1 MKNASPFYARQD
13 QRNKQVVA
21 NSTYMKPR
29 VDSHVLPIRID
40 LAGESE
46 LSRDK
51 LDALGALEKKAAT
64 LALSSVASLA
74 KLNEVDHLGGGL
86 EVIPPLMLT
95 LLVCDGES
103 RHYTIEHAHTSIGY
117 YASLATLGYLD
128 EEQVVEGFRRSLDIP
143 GHVSWVPGGTQA
155 NGGRLGVM
163 VPVAV
168 GQALGLKGHGVADP
182 LVICHCG
189 DAGWL
194 SGQAL
199 DGFLGAAAHG
209 APIVFVMNRNGIQL
223 SNTCAN
229 ILDKDPRQLIG
240 ACGVEILE
248 IPSLLDT
255 PGLYA
260 AYREARE
267 LAQSGKPAL
276 IYPTGEKDRTLADFG
291 DQHGVRAELE
301 QFAQKH
307 GVAMDRRV
315 WIPGSLMSW
324 RDVDAMFECVFH
336 VNGLPG
342 GKGHHDG
349 HMKGRDLQ
357 AALANP
363 LLQCTERE
371 QAAMDQL
378 RQQPAVT
385 RVTEARPAPGS
396 ANLLLTREQL
406 DEVELPPPGKAV
418 SPRSGIQ
425 IGYATVAKAHPD
437 RFFTVS
443 CDLDPSTKMDKS
455 KTFLAADHK
464 FEMGI
469 TEQASS
475 LLADGLAL
483 SSREPQLVVFAT
495 FAAFFE
501 GIARE
506 GFEMWRYQ
514 RNLNGVNEGLNV
526 TMHLSHVGA
535 CTGRDHFSGWSLDW
549 INMALAYL
557 PYLHRFYA
565 PADARAAFV
574 AVRDLA
580 AHYGGHIIGI
590 PRDNVPILEKQ
601 DGSGPL
607 WDQYSEWEP
616 VTGYRQAPGAQQ
628 AILAMGCTASLGGE
642 AFDILA
648 GEGRAV
654 DVLIVNGLP
663 LPDQVLENLLQKYP
677 AGLVTIEDGLIG
689 CARSGLRGF
698 ASVVAHTAAG
708 TGVPLGHVGIS
719 DPRIAPSVGFQE
731 TWEHFGITTESL
743 IEALRCL

>member
-1 MKNASPFYARQD
+1 MKNASSFYARQD
-13 QRNKQVVA
+13 QKNKQLVA
-21 NSTYMKPR
+21 DAIYMKPR
-29 VDSHVLPIRID
+29 VESHVLPIRLD

-51 LDALGALEKKAAT
+51 LAVLSALEKQAAR
-64 LALSSVASLA
+64 LALSSIASLA

-86 EVIPPLMLT
+86 ELIPSLMLS
-95 LLVCDGES
+95 LLICDGQS

-117 YASLATLGYLD
+117 YASLAALGYLD
-128 EEQVVEGFRRSLDIP
+128 EERVVEGFRRGLDIP
-143 GHVSWVPGGTQA
+143 GHVSWVPGGTEL

-168 GQALGLKGHGVADP
+168 GQALGLKAHGVADP

-199 DGFLGAAAHG
+199 DGFLGAAAHA
-209 APIVFVMNRNGIQL
+209 APVVFVMNRNGIQL

-229 ILDKDPRQLIG
+229 ILDKDPRRLIG

-248 IPSLLDT
+248 IPCLHDT
-255 PGLYA
+255 PRLYA
-260 AYREARE
+260 AYREARG
-267 LAQSGKPAL
+267 LAQSGKPTL
-276 IYPTGEKDRTLADFG
+276 IYPTGEEDRTLADLG
-291 DQHGVRAELE
+291 DQFGVRAELE
-301 QFAQKH
+301 QFAQRH
-307 GVAMDRRV
+307 GVAMDQRV

-324 RDVDAMFECVFH
+324 RDVEAMFECVFF

-349 HMKGRDLQ
+349 HMKGRDL
-357 AALANP
+357 ATVLANP
-363 LLQCTERE
+363 LLQCTEEE
-371 QAAMDQL
+371 QSAIDAL
-378 RQQPAVT
+378 RQQAPAI

-396 ANLLLTREQL
+396 PNLLLTRAQL
-406 DEVELPPPGKAV
+406 DEVELPPAGKAV
-418 SPRSGIQ
+418 SPRSGSQ

-455 KTFLAADHK
+455 KTFLAADHQ

-469 TEQASS
+469 TEQASA

-495 FAAFFE
+495 FAAFVE

-506 GFEMWRYQ
+506 GLDMWRYQ

-549 INMALAYL
+549 INMALTYL

-580 AHYGGHIIGI
+580 AHYGAHLIGI

-607 WDQYSEWEP
+607 WDQYSDWEP
-616 VTGYRQAPGAQQ
+616 VTVYRQAAGARQ
-628 AILAMGCTASLGGE
+628 AILALGCTASLGGE
-642 AFDILA
+642 AFDVLA
-648 GEGRAV
+648 GEGRPV

-663 LPDQVLENLLQKYP
+663 LPDQVLENLLEKYP

-689 CARSGLRGF
+689 CARSGLRGL
-698 ASVVAHTAAG
+698 AGLVSSAAAG
-708 TGVPLGHVGIS
+708 TGVPLSHIGIS
-719 DPRIAPSVGFQE
+719 DPRIAPSDGFQE

-743 IEALRCL
+743 LEAMRCL